1 MKHLILTIFS
11 LLFSSPAVLHAAD
24 APASKPARIT
34 VSPETPVV
42 AIPADFLGFSVEKK
56 ILSIKCFEPNNSV
69 LRNLFVNLGT
79 GVLRVGANEVD
90 STFFTRE
97 AALCNNNSPGN
108 MQALGYS
115 TEPLYIGTK
124 SLKNLYEFSQQIGWS
139 VIHGLNLGS
148 GTAEMA
154 ADEVLY
160 ALYAGSLAGGQSVLA
175 FEVGNEPNLYPKKIN
190 SEGITTREGL
200 RPEDY
205 NKDAYL
211 DEIRVFYDLILEKK
225 PSAPLCGPATAR
237 YDTGNKWLAAFISLS
252 VISDTGPKTYPSQ
265 INLVTSHFYPLTG
278 SLTTDDGPNKMFPS
292 IENLLLPQSVKESFW
307 KPKLDAAKAAGKPYR
322 IDEYNSCTE
331 GGKSGVS
338 DVFASA
344 LWNLDF
350 MFAVAKEGGAGVN
363 LHSGFKAEADY
374 SAFSY
379 KNNRFYV
386 NPIYYSMLLFKQ
398 AAQGSMVTVNC
409 TTDANFVAY
418 AVLSD
423 DHQYLRVV
431 LINKDLNNTVV
442 ATIESG
448 LQSTNAKVIRLE
460 GSGTSPALSKEGVK
474 LAGSEVAEN
483 GTWVPQPGTAVSG
496 VNGKFV
502 VSLPPASA
510 ALLTVESIVFA
521 SWQAQKFNAAERAN
535 VVISGPTADPDNDGV
550 SNLLEYA
557 FGLEPKTVNT
567 NNVKPQVGTVKIDGV
582 DYLTLKYRRLVPA
595 LLDLTYTPQAT
606 GDLKGVWDATPV
618 RLSGE
623 ANGDGTET
631 VTYRDATPLVGATK
645 RFLRLKVTLQ
655 P

>member
-90 STFFTRE
+90 STFFTRD
-97 AALCNNNSPGN
+97 AALCNNIPGN

-124 SLKNLYEFSQQIGWS
+124 SLKNLYEFSQQIRWR

-154 ADEVLY
+154 ADEVHY
-160 ALYAGSLAGGQSVLA
+160 ALYAGTFPGGQSVLA

-200 RPEDY
+200 RPVSYDYGAYQREIENYY
-205 NKDAYL
+205 NK
-211 DEIRVFYDLILEKK
+211 ILEKK
-225 PSAPLCGPATAR
+225 PSAPLGGPATTR
-237 YDTGNKWLAAFISLS
+237 YDNDNWLPNFVQDFKSKIS
-252 VISDTGPKTYPSQ
+252 
-265 INLVTSHFYPLTG
+265 LVTSHGYPLTG
-278 SLTTDDGPNKMFPS
+278 SLTTDDGGNNMFPS
-292 IENLLLPQSVKESFW
+292 IENLLLPQSVKEWVW
-307 KPKLDAAKAAGKPYR
+307 KPKLDAAKAAGIPYR

-363 LHSGFKAEADY
+363 LHSGFKAEAGY

-521 SWQAQKFNAAERAN
+521 SWQAQKFTAAERAN
-535 VVISGPTADPDNDGV
+535 VVISGSTADPDNDGV

-567 NNVKPQVGTVKIDGV
+567 NDVKPQVGTVKIDGV